1 MSRKRR
7 TKDEVGES
15 NEQNEQLNILYTSS
29 SIVQVAH
36 VKPVQFPKRGEPGL
50 SRRAV
55 EMATSHRHHTAT
67 KIKQVF
73 SY

>member
-7 TKDEVGES
+7 TKDEVGEMRAMS
-15 NEQNEQLNILYTSS
+15 KMNILYTSS